1 MNGFGEQ
8 IAVLDGITI
17 APGDGMYGGG
27 ASYPD
32 TGRWPLLPSS
42 AGLAAHDD
50 LMGAADRVYNKRV
63 FASPSGGANMSGG
76 SSYPDS
82 GRFPVWAQAGA
93 GMAGLGAVLPT
104 NRIFASPSGGA
115 NYSGGSTYPDGGRF
129 PVWAQAGAGLA
140 GMALTPKISQMT
152 AWEIQQLL
160 QAAGSV
166 RGPTGV
172 WGSSDVE
179 ALVRLVMGAEGE
191 QDSPMLRS
199 QIKNAIVPYAGGKMV
214 FVLNNFIE
222 RITNVARAAQGGGG
236 LSGFGTMPNALPPRR
251 IFASPSGGAN
261 MSGGSSYPDSGRFP
275 VWAQAGAGLAGCGSC
290 RFEGLGA
297 YGQRADG
304 SVVMSPSGRAQAMKN
319 IQFRSQMMVNLRN
332 AARRT
337 APRSVQRENVMRAY
351 HKNLA
356 ALCILRARV
365 GLPTLPEC
373 QNLVA
378 RMKMA
383 ASAVGAARY
392 AAQQAASAD
401 QYWR

>member
-93 GMAGLGAVLPT
+93 G
-104 NRIFASPSGGA
+104 
-115 NYSGGSTYPDGGRF
+115 
-129 PVWAQAGAGLA
+129 
-140 GMALTPKISQMT
+140 
-152 AWEIQQLL
+152 
-160 QAAGSV
+160 
-166 RGPTGV
+166 
-172 WGSSDVE
+172 
-179 ALVRLVMGAEGE
+179 
-191 QDSPMLRS
+191 
-199 QIKNAIVPYAGGKMV
+199 
-214 FVLNNFIE
+214 
-222 RITNVARAAQGGGG
+222 
-236 LSGFGTMPNALPPRR
+236 
-251 IFASPSGGAN
+251 
-261 MSGGSSYPDSGRFP
+261 
-275 VWAQAGAGLAGCGSC
+275 LAGCGC
-290 RFEGLGA
+290 NTDGMGA